1 MRIALPLAAA
11 LALAAPAHA
20 EEFTHLQGALALEWM
35 VAHCDFSQEHSL
47 GVMVAS
53 MTINGS
59 DPQLVAKD
67 RTYIREQ
74 YARAPSVD
82 EACAS
87 FKPPAKARPEYKTK
101 Q

>member
-1 MRIALPLAAA
+1 MKLVLAA
-11 LALAAPAHA
+11 LAFMTVPAQAA
-20 EEFTHLQGALALEWM
+20 EMTNLQGALVIEWM

-59 DPQLVAKD
+59 DPQQVQKD
-67 RTYIREQ
+67 RALIRERFTRI
-74 YARAPSVD
+74 ATVD

-87 FKPPAKARPEYKTK
+87 FDPPAKARPEFSSKPTK
-101 Q
+101 